1 MTHSEQ
7 QIDQVNNRKRTA
19 MQEMAD
25 MYLILKWN
33 EFLEYVSNALPMLLD
48 KEKEQITKAYQKADI
63 SYLKESIADS
73 ENYYN
78 QTYKS

>member
-1 MTHSEQ
+1 MTKK
-7 QIDQVNNRKRTA
+7 DTTA
-19 MQEMAD
+19 MQEVNQMFETLNWQD
-25 MYLILKWN
+25 
-33 EFLEYVSNALPMLLD
+33 FLTYMINALPMLID

-63 SYLKESIADS
+63 AYFKDSIADA

>member
-7 QIDQVNNRKRTA
+7 QIDEINNRKRTA
-19 MQEMAD
+19 MNELAD
-25 MYLILKWN
+25 MYLVLGWKA
-33 EFLEYVSNALPMLLD
+33 FLEYVGDALPMLLD
-48 KEKEQITKAYQKADI
+48 KEKEQITNAYQKADFA
-63 SYLKESIADS
+63 YLEDSIADA

>member
-7 QIDQVNNRKRTA
+7 QIDEINNRKRTA
-19 MQEMAD
+19 MQEVND
-25 MYLILKWN
+25 MFETLNWQD
-33 EFLEYVSNALPMLLD
+33 FLAYMINALPMLLD
-48 KEKEQITKAYQKADI
+48 KEKEQITNAYQKADFA
-63 SYLKESIADS
+63 YLEDSIADA

>member
-19 MQEMAD
+19 MQEVTD
-25 MYLILKWN
+25 MFDTLNWQD
-33 EFLEYVSNALPMLLD
+33 FLTYMINALPMLLD

-63 SYLKESIADS
+63 SCLKDSIADA
-73 ENYYN
+73 ENYFH
-78 QTYKS
+78 QTYKQ

>member
-19 MQEMAD
+19 MQEVAD

-33 EFLEYVSNALPMLLD
+33 EFLEYVSNSLPMLLD

-63 SYLKESIADS
+63 SYLKDSIADA
-73 ENYYN
+73 ENYFH
-78 QTYKS
+78 QTYKQ

>member
-7 QIDQVNNRKRTA
+7 QIDQINNRKRTA
-19 MQEMAD
+19 MQEVND
-25 MYLILKWN
+25 MFETLNWQD
-33 EFLEYVSNALPMLLD
+33 FLTYMINALPMLLD

-63 SYLKESIADS
+63 AYFKDSIADA
-73 ENYYN
+73 ENYFN